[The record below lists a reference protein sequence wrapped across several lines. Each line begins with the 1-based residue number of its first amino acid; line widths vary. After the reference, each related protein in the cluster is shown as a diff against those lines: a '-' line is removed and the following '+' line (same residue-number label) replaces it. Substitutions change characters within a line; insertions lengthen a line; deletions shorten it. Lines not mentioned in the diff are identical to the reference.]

1 MTQTIFITGA
11 SSGIG
16 AALAAHYH
24 TCGAD
29 LGLLGR
35 NGEALARVKLQCGA
49 ARIDVKNSETAP
61 QVWSG
66 AAQKIETQSVD
77 VCDAEAMRAA
87 MQAFIEKLGVPDV
100 VIANAGVSR
109 GTLAGAMGDV
119 PAFKQVMDTNVMGL
133 VHTFTPVID
142 AMVARGSGTLV
153 GIASVAGLRG
163 TPGAAAYGASKAAA
177 IAYCEALRVE
187 LRDTGV
193 KVVTICPGFIDT
205 PMTQANGFPMPFML
219 SAEEGARRIAR
230 AIDAQKAFAIVPW
243 QMNIAGR
250 MLRALP
256 IAIYDRISARAPRK
270 PR

>member
-1 MTQTIFITGA
+1 MTQTIFLTGA
-11 SSGIG
+11 TSGIG
-16 AALAAHYH
+16 AALAAHYLSL
-24 TCGAD
+24 GANA
-29 LGLLGR
+29 GLLGR
-35 NGEALARVKLQCGA
+35 NTDALLRQNFEQFTS
-49 ARIDVKNSETAP
+49 KNGSFAP
-61 QVWSG
+61 QVFTEI
-66 AAQKIETQSVD
+66 AD

-87 MQAFIEKLGVPDV
+87 MQSLIEKLGVPDL

-109 GTLAGAMGDV
+109 GTLAGAMEDV
-119 PAFKQVMDTNVMGL
+119 PAFKHVFDTNVMGL

-230 AIDAQKAFAIVPW
+230 AIDAQKPFAIVPW

-250 MLRALP
+250 ILRALP
-256 IAIYDRISARAPRK
+256 IALYDRILARAPRK